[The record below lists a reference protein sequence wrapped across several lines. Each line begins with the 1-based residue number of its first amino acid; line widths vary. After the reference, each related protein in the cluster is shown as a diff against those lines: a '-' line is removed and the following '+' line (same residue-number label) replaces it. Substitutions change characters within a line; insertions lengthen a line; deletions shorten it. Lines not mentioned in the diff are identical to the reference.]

1 VAVQSRLGTVSG
13 RWARISGSDLD
24 HSFVDGTHL
33 MIAKKAKS
41 DADHSWKERVWLY
54 AIAGAFGVI
63 QAFGLAWIDQR
74 AKNRSTIVTD
84 KVEQIHIA
92 TNSMKDALM
101 KATEKEALQ
110 RGKTDERA
118 RADAEK
124 EYDEKE

>member
-1 VAVQSRLGTVSG
+1 
-13 RWARISGSDLD
+13 
-24 HSFVDGTHL
+24 
-33 MIAKKAKS
+33 MIARKSKS
-41 DADHSWKERVWLY
+41 DSDPKSDHAWKERVWLY

-118 RADAEK
+118 RADAEDASK
-124 EYDEKE
+124 DHTTSRGNDDFQGAEKK